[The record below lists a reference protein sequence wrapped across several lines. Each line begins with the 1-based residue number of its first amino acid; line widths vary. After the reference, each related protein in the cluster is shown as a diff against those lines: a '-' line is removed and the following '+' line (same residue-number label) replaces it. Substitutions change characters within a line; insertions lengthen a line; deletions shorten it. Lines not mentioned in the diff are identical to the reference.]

1 MVRDENLGKSKCIA
15 DFIQRR
21 IISFLFC
28 ASSSTRIDVV
38 ADAEMTEVLE
48 VPERPEGPL
57 EIFDVAETRAT
68 LQWYPPRDAGGGPII
83 GYIIDARELDKIDII
98 R

>member
-1 MVRDENLGKSKCIA
+1 MTDSGNQKWMA
-15 DFIQRR
+15 DLIYNEGL
-21 IISFLFC
+21 FLFYFC

-38 ADAEMTEVLE
+38 ANADIIEVLE